1 MWGGGINLPKQL
13 GYKMFSMEGNIAN
26 LNNKR
31 EGGNKEE
38 GEGYKERCN
47 LSRCYNLVSFFN
59 LNSTL
64 AKTQGSL

>member
-1 MWGGGINLPKQL
+1 MKCGGGEINLPKQL

-38 GEGYKERCN
+38 GEGYKERE
-47 LSRCYNLVSFFN
+47 RR
-59 LNSTL
+59 
-64 AKTQGSL
+64 GI